1 MLVPKK
7 KKKKLVQLF
16 HKSVG
21 VKQVCGEFSTL
32 TFATG
37 HIQNPRWCPT
47 ASTAKK
53 GPQWKLEYTKMEE
66 QQNCGI
72 LK

>member
-1 MLVPKK
+1 MLVPGG
-7 KKKKLVQLF
+7 KKLVQLF

-37 HIQNPRWCPT
+37 HMWNPQWCPT
-47 ASTAKK
+47 ASTVKK
-53 GPQWKLEYTKMEE
+53 RPQWRLESKKMEE